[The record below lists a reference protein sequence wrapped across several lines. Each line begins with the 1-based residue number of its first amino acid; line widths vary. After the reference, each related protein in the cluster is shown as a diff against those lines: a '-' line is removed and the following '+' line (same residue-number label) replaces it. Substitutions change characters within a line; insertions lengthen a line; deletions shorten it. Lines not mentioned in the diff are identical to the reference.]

1 MIASIEPPNPNIMK
15 AVSYNEKKMDGTEGI
30 REHKN
35 DKSVE
40 MIENGHVLATRNVP
54 EGSTMTQEFERL
66 KILHMKKQITSRLV
80 NQTFHMSINP
90 SETDRELSEEEA
102 VQFIDEVMEG
112 LGYKDQPY
120 RIYKHTDIDRM
131 HYHVVSSRAG
141 QNGKKIPD
149 SFERLVLRQTLKQL
163 APKYGF
169 TVILN
174 EKEKA
179 AAEREEMKHSG
190 EEPIP
195 MPEIPIPP
203 AKTETKEK
211 AKEKKTE
218 DKKKVVPAFSRKSST
233 PVTRQITDAFEDAM
247 KWNFS
252 TFEQLQGLMLRRY
265 NILLEIERGEN
276 TDQDHIIASGTT
288 ASGERITPMLKE
300 SDLGVRMLERI
311 REKCENANMAARRE
325 QRQRLEKLARAAA
338 EVSST
343 YEEFRSIMER
353 KGTYVVLSWTKDGAP
368 FGVTYLDRATK
379 CAWKGS
385 ETAAD
390 FKWLKGVAEKKGWT
404 FTHDRLQQA
413 IEKRSRMPSRK
424 RSLVLRKDPPGVA
437 VEPTRQ
443 DRSQAAAILK
453 GLSKIRGGHHTQG
466 SSSGRGRGRDIW
478 EEALEAAAREEVE
491 RRQNDNQGQGIN

>member
-1 MIASIEPPNPNIMK
+1 MIAKIEPPNPNILN
-15 AVSYNEKKMDGTEGI
+15 AVEYNEKKMDGQPGI
-30 REHKN
+30 REHDTL
-35 DKSVE
+35 DKLLG
-40 MIENGHVLATRNVP
+40 IENGHVLATRNVSDG
-54 EGSTMTQEFERL
+54 ETLLGEFRRL
-66 KILHMKKQITSRLV
+66 KVLHLKQGTGRAFK
-80 NQTFHMSINP
+80 NYTFHMSINP

-102 VQFIDEVMEG
+102 VRFIDEVMEG

-120 RIYKHTDIDRM
+120 RIYKHTDIERM
-131 HYHVVSSRAG
+131 HYHVVSCRAG
-141 QNGKKIPD
+141 QNARKIPD

-179 AAEREEMKHSG
+179 AEREEMKHSG
-190 EEPIP
+190 ERPIP
-195 MPEIPIPP
+195 ISEILIPP
-203 AKTETKEK
+203 AKTESKEK

-218 DKKKVVPAFSRKSST
+218 EKKKVVPAFSRKRST

-252 TFEQLQGLMLRRY
+252 TFEQLQALMLKRY
-265 NILLEIERGEN
+265 NVLLEVERGEE
-276 TDQDHIIASGTT
+276 DDHIVTCGTT
-288 ASGERITPMLKE
+288 SDGSQVTPLIRE
-300 SDLGVRMLERI
+300 SELGIQMLERI

-338 EVSST
+338 EVSAT

-353 KGTYVVLSWTKDGAP
+353 KGTYVVLAWTRDGES

-390 FKWLKGVAEKKGWT
+390 YKWLKGIAEKKGWT
-404 FTHDRLQQA
+404 FTHDRQQQT

-424 RSLVLRKDPPGVA
+424 RMLVLRKDPPGLV
-437 VEPTRQ
+437 TKSSQQ
-443 DRSQAAAILK
+443 DRSPAAVLLR
-453 GLSKIRGGHHTQG
+453 GLSQIHGGHHNQG
-466 SSSGRGRGRDIW
+466 TSASRPANGDSLYDESLRKAED
-478 EEALEAAAREEVE
+478 EEVE
-491 RRQNDNQGQGIN
+491 KKKERNKYGPSL